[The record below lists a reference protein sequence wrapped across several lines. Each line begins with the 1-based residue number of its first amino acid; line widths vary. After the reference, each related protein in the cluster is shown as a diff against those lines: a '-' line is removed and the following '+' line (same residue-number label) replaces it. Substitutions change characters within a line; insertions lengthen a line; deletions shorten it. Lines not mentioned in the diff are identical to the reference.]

1 MKSYAKI
8 NIFLK
13 IVGFRGNYHELNSR
27 FILYKELYDEIDL
40 VDRIG
45 DGLIIDNSFDDNIIF
60 KVYNF
65 LENLGF
71 ANELGEFFKNHQVK
85 LIKNIPA
92 GGGLGGGSS
101 NAAAFLHLVN
111 DGLNLNLSKDK
122 LMKIAHNIGA
132 DVAFFVSKF
141 DSANVSGIGEIV
153 EEFDDDIPN
162 LDIITSPIFCS
173 TPKVF
178 TQYRAKFKGFDK
190 DLASK
195 LCLMKSSQ
203 ILSTYS
209 NIELNDL
216 LKPSQEIYSELKIA
230 SNEFLSGSGSS
241 KFKLKI

>member
-13 IVGFRGNYHELNSR
+13 IVGFRGNYHELKSR

-45 DGLIIDNSFDDNIIF
+45 DGLIIDNPFDDNIIF

-71 ANELGEFFKNHQVK
+71 TNELGEFFKNHQVK

-101 NAAAFLHLVN
+101 NAAALLHLVN
-111 DGLNLNLSKDK
+111 NRLNLNLSKDK
-122 LMKIAHNIGA
+122 LMQIAHNIGA

-178 TQYRAKFKGFDK
+178 MQYRAKFKDFDT

-230 SNEFLSGSGSS
+230 SNEFLSGSGST
-241 KFKLKI
+241 KFKPKI

>member
-13 IVGFRGNYHELNSR
+13 ITGFRGNYHELKSR

-45 DGLIIDNSFDDNIIF
+45 DGLIIDNPFDDNIIF

-111 DGLNLNLSKDK
+111 DRLNLNLSKDK
-122 LMKIAHNIGA
+122 LMQIAHNIGA

-141 DSANVSGIGEIV
+141 KAANVSGIGEIV

-178 TQYRAKFKGFDK
+178 NQYRANFNGFDENLAR
-190 DLASK
+190 DLKK
-195 LCLMKSSQ
+195 LKSSE
-203 ILSTYS
+203 ILVNFT

-216 LKPSQEIYSELKIA
+216 LKPCQQIYHELDIA
-230 SNEFLSGSGSS
+230 NDEFLSGSGST
-241 KFKLKI
+241 KFKPKI

>member
-13 IVGFRGNYHELNSR
+13 IVGFRGNYHELKSR

-45 DGLIIDNSFDDNIIF
+45 DGLIIDNPFDDNIIF

-101 NAAAFLHLVN
+101 NAAALLHLVN
-111 DGLNLNLSKDK
+111 DRLNLNLSKDK
-122 LMKIAHNIGA
+122 LMQIAHNIGA

-178 TQYRAKFKGFDK
+178 TKYRAKFKDFDT
-190 DLASK
+190 DLANK